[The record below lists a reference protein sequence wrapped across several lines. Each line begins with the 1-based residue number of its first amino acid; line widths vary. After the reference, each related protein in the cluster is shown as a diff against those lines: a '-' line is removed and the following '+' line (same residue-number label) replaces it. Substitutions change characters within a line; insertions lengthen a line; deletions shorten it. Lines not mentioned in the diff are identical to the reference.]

1 MPFQL
6 TALRVLSIL
15 LLTGMTGCAT
25 IAPPRTDDPYESFNR
40 RMYAFNDTVD
50 KIAIR
55 PVAVVYKT
63 FTSQNARRVISN
75 FFSNVRMPITIVN
88 DVLQG
93 KPMLALRNTG
103 RFAVNTTVGFLGF
116 LDPASNMRMPPS
128 ETDFGVTLARWGL
141 PEGPYL
147 VLPMFG
153 PTTGRDV
160 FRLPVDSQF
169 DPIAYY
175 ARSNDLK
182 YNVEFLPSAF
192 YLITLRASGLD
203 AEAMLEGNYDPYVFL
218 RDAYRQRRVY
228 TIYDGQPPASVI
240 ETMQGQGV
248 DGDDIDVDA
257 LLEEQ
262 RLYEKG
268 QNTKQPPAR

>member
-6 TALRVLSIL
+6 PALRVLSIL
-15 LLTGMTGCAT
+15 LLTSMAGCAT

-55 PVAVVYKT
+55 PVAVVYRT

-75 FFSNVRMPITIVN
+75 FFSNVRMPITIAN

-93 KPMLALRNTG
+93 KPLLALRNTG
-103 RFAVNTTVGFLGF
+103 RFAVNTTAGLLGF

-128 ETDFGVTLARWGL
+128 ETDFGVTLARWGV

-147 VLPMFG
+147 MLPLFG

-160 FRLPVDSQF
+160 FQLPVDSQF
-169 DPIAYY
+169 SPLARY
-175 ARSNDLK
+175 ARDHDLK
-182 YNVEFLPSAF
+182 YNFEYFPTAF
-192 YLITLRASGLD
+192 YLTTVRASALD
-203 AEAMLEGNYDPYVFL
+203 AEALLEGSYDPYVFL
-218 RDAYRQRRVY
+218 RDAYRQRRLY
-228 TIYDGQPPASVI
+228 TIYEGQPPASVI

-262 RLYEKG
+262 RQYEKG
-268 QNTKQPPAR
+268 QKAKEPPAR

>member
-1 MPFQL
+1 MLFRHPAYRL
-6 TALRVLSIL
+6 IASVLVAA
-15 LLTGMTGCAT
+15 MAGCAT

-55 PVAVVYKT
+55 PAAVAYKT

-93 KPMLALRNTG
+93 KAGLALRNTG
-103 RFAVNTTVGFLGF
+103 RFVVNTTVGFLGF

-147 VLPMFG
+147 VLPMVG

-169 DPIAYY
+169 DPLAAY
-175 ARSNDLK
+175 ARNNDFK
-182 YNVEFLPSAF
+182 YNAEFLPSAF
-192 YLITLRASGLD
+192 YLVALRASGLD

-218 RDAYRQRRVY
+218 RDAYRQRRLY
-228 TIYDGQPPASVI
+228 TIYEGQPPASVI

-262 RLYEKG
+262 RQYEQTQKG
-268 QNTKQPPAR
+268 KQPPAR

>member
-1 MPFQL
+1 MPFRPL
-6 TALRVLSIL
+6 ARAITASLIL
-15 LLTGMTGCAT
+15 AAVAGCAT
-25 IAPPRTDDPYESFNR
+25 IAKPRTDDPYENFNR

-50 KIAIR
+50 KVAIR
-55 PVAVVYKT
+55 PAAVAYKT

-93 KPMLALRNTG
+93 RPLLAARNTG
-103 RFAVNTTVGFLGF
+103 RFAVNTTAGFLGF
-116 LDPASNMRMPPS
+116 LDPASRLRMPPS

-141 PEGPYL
+141 PEGPFL
-147 VLPMFG
+147 VLPLFG

-169 DPIAYY
+169 DPLAYY
-175 ARSNDLK
+175 AREHDLK

-192 YLITLRASGLD
+192 YLVTLRASGLD
-203 AEAMLEGNYDPYVFL
+203 AEALLEGNYDPYVFL
-218 RDAYRQRRVY
+218 RDAYRQRRLY

-240 ETMQGQGV
+240 ETMQGAGN
-248 DGDDIDVDA
+248 DDIDVDE
-257 LLEEQ
+257 LLEQQ
-262 RLYEKG
+262 RQYEKSQQG
-268 QNTKQPPAR
+268 KKPQ

>member
-1 MPFQL
+1 MPFQHL
-6 TALRVLSIL
+6 APRLISLVLLMSVV
-15 LLTGMTGCAT
+15 GCAT

-40 RMYAFNDTVD
+40 RMYAFNDAVD
-50 KIAIR
+50 KVAIR
-55 PVAVVYKT
+55 PAAVAYRT

-93 KPMLALRNTG
+93 KPVRALRNTG

-175 ARSNDLK
+175 ARNNDLK
-182 YNVEFLPSAF
+182 YSAEFLPSAF

-203 AEAMLEGNYDPYVFL
+203 AEALLEGNYDPYIFL

-228 TIYDGQPPASVI
+228 TIYEGQPPASVI

-248 DGDDIDVDA
+248 GGDDIDVDA

-262 RLYEKG
+262 RKYENAQKA
-268 QNTKQPPAR
+268 KQPPVR

>member
-1 MPFQL
+1 MPFRHPAHRLL
-6 TALRVLSIL
+6 TVL
-15 LLTGMTGCAT
+15 LLASMAGCAT

-55 PVAVVYKT
+55 PAAVAYKT

-93 KPMLALRNTG
+93 KPILALRNTG
-103 RFAVNTTVGFLGF
+103 RFAVNTTVGVLGF
-116 LDPASNMRMPPS
+116 LDPASRMRMPPS

-169 DPIAYY
+169 DPLAYY
-175 ARSNDLK
+175 ARNNDLK
-182 YNVEFLPSAF
+182 YNAEFLPSAF

-218 RDAYRQRRVY
+218 RDAYRQRRLY
-228 TIYDGQPPASVI
+228 TIYEGQPPASVI
-240 ETMQGQGV
+240 ETMQGA
-248 DGDDIDVDA
+248 DDEGIDVDA

-262 RLYEKG
+262 RQYEKSQSG
-268 QNTKQPPAR
+268 KSPEQR

>member
-1 MPFQL
+1 ML
-6 TALRVLSIL
+6 ATLA
-15 LLTGMTGCAT
+15 GCAT

-50 KIAIR
+50 RVAIR
-55 PVAVVYKT
+55 PAAVAYRA

-75 FFSNVRMPITIVN
+75 FFSNARMPITIVN

-93 KPMLALRNTG
+93 KAWLALRNTG
-103 RFAVNTTVGFLGF
+103 RFAVNTTAGFLGF

-141 PEGPYL
+141 PEGPFL
-147 VLPMFG
+147 VLPMVG

-169 DPIAYY
+169 DPLAYY
-175 ARSNDLK
+175 ARNNDLK
-182 YNVEFLPSAF
+182 YNAEFLPSAF
-192 YLITLRASGLD
+192 YLVALRASGLD

-218 RDAYRQRRVY
+218 RDAYRQRRLY
-228 TIYDGQPPASVI
+228 TIYEGQPPASVI
-240 ETMQGQGV
+240 ETMQGQGA
-248 DGDDIDVDA
+248 DGDGIDVDA

-262 RLYEKG
+262 HQYEKA
-268 QNTKQPPAR
+268 QKAKQPQDR

>member
-6 TALRVLSIL
+6 PALRVLSIL
-15 LLTGMTGCAT
+15 LLATTAGCAT

-50 KIAIR
+50 RIAIR

-75 FFSNVRMPITIVN
+75 FFSNVRMPITIAN

-93 KPMLALRNTG
+93 KPLLALRNTG

-128 ETDFGVTLARWGL
+128 ETDFGVTLARWGV

-147 VLPMFG
+147 MLPLFG

-160 FRLPVDSQF
+160 FQLPVDSQF
-169 DPIAYY
+169 SPLAQY
-175 ARSNDLK
+175 ARDHNLK
-182 YNVEFLPSAF
+182 YHFEYFPTAF
-192 YLITLRASGLD
+192 YLTTVRASALD
-203 AEAMLEGNYDPYVFL
+203 AEALLEGSYDPYVFL
-218 RDAYRQRRVY
+218 RDAYRQRRLY
-228 TIYDGQPPASVI
+228 TIYEGQPPASVI
-240 ETMQGQGV
+240 EVMQGQGV
-248 DGDDIDVDA
+248 NGDDIDVDA

-262 RLYEKG
+262 RQYEKG
-268 QNTKQPPAR
+268 QKDKQPPTR

>member
-1 MPFQL
+1 MP
-6 TALRVLSIL
+6 LRPLFRVVVASLFL
-15 LLTGMTGCAT
+15 AAVTGCAT
-25 IAPPRTDDPYESFNR
+25 IAKPRTDDPYETFNR
-40 RMYAFNDTVD
+40 RMYAFNDRVD
-50 KIAIR
+50 KVAIR
-55 PVAVVYKT
+55 PAAVAYRT
-63 FTSQNARRVISN
+63 FTSQNVRRLVGN

-93 KPMLALRNTG
+93 KAVLAARNTG
-103 RFAVNTTVGFLGF
+103 RFAVNTTLGFLGF
-116 LDPASNMRMPPS
+116 LDPASRMRMPPS

-169 DPIAYY
+169 DPLAYY
-175 ARSNDLK
+175 ARNNSFN
-182 YNVEFLPSAF
+182 YHAEFLPSAS

-203 AEAMLEGNYDPYVFL
+203 AEALLEGNYDPYVFL
-218 RDAYRQRRVY
+218 RDAYRQRRLY
-228 TIYDGQPPASVI
+228 TIYEGQPPASMI
-240 ETMQGQGV
+240 ETMQGV
-248 DGDDIDVDA
+248 GDDEIDVDA

-262 RLYEKG
+262 RKFEKSQKG
-268 QNTKQPPAR
+268 SQPKQQ

>member
-1 MPFQL
+1 MPFRHL
-6 TALRVLSIL
+6 AYCLIACLVLAAVC
-15 LLTGMTGCAT
+15 GCAT

-50 KIAIR
+50 RVAIR
-55 PVAVVYKT
+55 PAAVAYKT

-75 FFSNVRMPITIVN
+75 FFSNARMPITIVN

-93 KPMLALRNTG
+93 KAWLAVRNTG
-103 RFAVNTTVGFLGF
+103 RFVVNTTAGFLGF

-141 PEGPYL
+141 PEGPFL
-147 VLPMFG
+147 VLPMVG

-169 DPIAYY
+169 DPLAYY
-175 ARSNDLK
+175 ARNNDLR
-182 YNVEFLPSAF
+182 YNAEFLPSAF
-192 YLITLRASGLD
+192 YLVALRASGLD

-218 RDAYRQRRVY
+218 RDAYRQRRLY
-228 TIYDGQPPASVI
+228 TIYEGQPPASVI

-248 DGDDIDVDA
+248 DGDDIDVDG

-262 RLYEKG
+262 RQYEKA
-268 QNTKQPPAR
+268 QKTKQPPAR

>member
-1 MPFQL
+1 MPFQHL
-6 TALRVLSIL
+6 APRLISLVLLMSVV
-15 LLTGMTGCAT
+15 GCAT

-40 RMYAFNDTVD
+40 RMYAFNDAVD
-50 KIAIR
+50 KVAIR
-55 PVAVVYKT
+55 PAAVAYRT

-93 KPMLALRNTG
+93 KPVRALRNTG
-103 RFAVNTTVGFLGF
+103 RFAVNTTVGFLCF

-175 ARSNDLK
+175 ARNNDLK
-182 YNVEFLPSAF
+182 YSAEFLPSAF

-203 AEAMLEGNYDPYVFL
+203 AEALLEGNYDPYIFL

-228 TIYDGQPPASVI
+228 TIYEGQPPASVI

-248 DGDDIDVDA
+248 GGDDIDVDA

-262 RLYEKG
+262 RKYENAQKA
-268 QNTKQPPAR
+268 KQPPVR